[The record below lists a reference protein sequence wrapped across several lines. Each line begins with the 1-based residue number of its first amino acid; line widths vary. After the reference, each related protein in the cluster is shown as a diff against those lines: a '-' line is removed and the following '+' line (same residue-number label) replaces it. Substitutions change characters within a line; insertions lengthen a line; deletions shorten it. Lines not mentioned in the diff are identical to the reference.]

1 MLKFLITG
9 EQVPGISQVLAL
21 VYSGTSMPFVLSS
34 VLELLQT
41 QGPKAASPWKMPN
54 VPQCGLLETWILSW
68 AQIRKTWPGREV
80 ASALSATGYSC
91 LCSCCPSSKWRQS
104 HSGHLK
110 PLKHAWK
117 EGLSVPSIP
126 STVTRFTLQDSITS
140 FPYWA
145 LRYSNIHLGQHKNL
159 KHIV

>member
-68 AQIRKTWPGREV
+68 AQIRKT
-80 ASALSATGYSC
+80 
-91 LCSCCPSSKWRQS
+91 
-104 HSGHLK
+104 
-110 PLKHAWK
+110 
-117 EGLSVPSIP
+117 
-126 STVTRFTLQDSITS
+126 
-140 FPYWA
+140 
-145 LRYSNIHLGQHKNL
+145 
-159 KHIV
+159 